1 MMLARHFVKN
11 KSYSKSILYFAIMT
25 LVGCSSLGP
34 HAVRKSR
41 TDYNIAIEQTDNEQM
56 LLNLVRL
63 RYRDTPFFVETA
75 SISTSFSFKT
85 GIDASASLL
94 PSVADQYGIS
104 SGFDYIEKPTITYTP
119 LQGEKF
125 VTQILTP
132 LEPQILL
139 LLYHSGWSIDRLM
152 RITVQ
157 NFNGI
162 LNAPTASGPT
172 PSTAPEYERFN
183 EVSAL
188 MRRLQKSHSII
199 LAASSDN
206 RDELVLKITPESHH
220 SHDVQAFLQ
229 KLELDKETLQF
240 PVRFSIGKG
249 KKQIFMVM
257 RSLMAS
263 LFYLSQAVSVSQ
275 HDRDA
280 GKVTVTQYESGE
292 FFDWFKMT
300 RNLFHIHTSSSYPNY
315 PYIAVN
321 YRGAW
326 FYIKDNDLT
335 SKSTFSLLKQL
346 FALQSG
352 VTVRT
357 NIPVLTLPVTQ

>member
-1 MMLARHFVKN
+1 MILARHFIKKN
-11 KSYSKSILYFAIMT
+11 FYSKSILYFALIT
-25 LVGCSSLGP
+25 LVGCSNLGP
-34 HAVRKSR
+34 QAVRKSR
-41 TDYNIAIEQTDNEQM
+41 TDYNIAIEQTDNEQL

-75 SISTSFSFKT
+75 SISTSFSFRT

-94 PSVADQYGIS
+94 PSVADKYGIS

-125 VTQILTP
+125 VKQVLTP

-157 NFNGI
+157 NINGV

-188 MRRLQKSHSII
+188 IRRLQQSHSII
-199 LAASSDN
+199 LAASDN
-206 RDELVLKITPESHH
+206 SDELLLKITPESHS
-220 SHDVQAFLQ
+220 SHDVQAFLRM
-229 KLELDKETLQF
+229 LELDKETLQF
-240 PVRFSIGKG
+240 PVRFGIGKG

-263 LFYLSQAVSVSQ
+263 LFYLSQAVAVSQ

-280 GKVTVTQYESGE
+280 GKVTITQYESGE
-292 FFDWFKMT
+292 VFDWFKMT
-300 RNLFHIHTSSSYPNY
+300 HNLFQIQTSPSYPNI
-315 PYIAVN
+315 PYVAVN

-346 FALQSG
+346 LALQSG
-352 VTVRT
+352 IMVKSNV
-357 NIPVLTLPVTQ
+357 PVLTLPLIQ